1 MAIRNLRYDNDE
13 ILRKRAREIETIDEK
28 IKELAQDM
36 MDTMHKYDGVGL
48 AAPQVGILKRLI
60 VIDLYEEGMQ
70 FILINPVIV
79 KSKGE
84 QICDE
89 GCLSFPNQF
98 GKVKRPKEI
107 EVVALDLDGKKVR
120 IKGKDLLAQALSHEI
135 DHLEGKLFVD
145 KVEPGTLETVTP
157 DSNNVKKDERANQK
171 KKNGKK

>member
-13 ILRKRAREIETIDEK
+13 ILRKRSREIEVIDDK

-36 MDTMHKYDGVGL
+36 LDTMHKYDGVGL

-60 VIDLYEEGMQ
+60 VIDLYEEGTQ

-79 KSKGE
+79 KTSGE
-84 QICDE
+84 QVCDE

-107 EVVALDLDGKKVR
+107 EVVALDIDGKKVR
-120 IKGKDLLAQALSHEI
+120 IKGKDLLAQALAHEI
-135 DHLEGKLFVD
+135 DHLDGKLFVD
-145 KVEPGTLETVTP
+145 IVEPGTLETVTP
-157 DSNNVKKDERANQK
+157 EEKEAKKEER
-171 KKNGKK
+171 KNKNK

>member
-157 DSNNVKKDERANQK
+157 DSNNVKKDEKTNHK